1 MYKSDSSFYIFQI
14 NCSKPTFQYKKKKKK
29 TEKRGFVVDNDPWAW
44 VGKPL

>member
-29 TEKRGFVVDNDPWAW
+29 KDRKAGIRRRQWSM
-44 VGKPL
+44 GMGR